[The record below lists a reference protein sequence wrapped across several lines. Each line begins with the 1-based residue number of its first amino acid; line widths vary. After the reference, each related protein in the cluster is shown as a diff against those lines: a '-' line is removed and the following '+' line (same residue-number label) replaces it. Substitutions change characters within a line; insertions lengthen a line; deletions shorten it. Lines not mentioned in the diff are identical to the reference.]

1 LAVRD
6 PVADNLIKFHG
17 GHAGVRDR
25 DDFENSSLSAGER
38 TFEVTLE
45 QRGKRLLVP
54 PLRML
59 GGQYLYAVESEGKL
73 EIDRLLRPQRAVIVE
88 GSNPFGRWYQVG
100 RTLLGHAFDEGD
112 DGLLGRR
119 IVP

>member
-1 LAVRD
+1 MLGGRD

-54 PLRML
+54 PLRLL

-73 EIDRLLRPQRAVIVE
+73 EIDGLLRPQRAVIVE
-88 GSNPFGRWYQVG
+88 WSQPFGRWSPVRG
-100 RTLLGHAFDEGD
+100 TLLGPGYDVGD
-112 DGLLGRR
+112 DGILG
-119 IVP
+119 